1 MFRIRKLDIFIS
13 KQFGLLFVGT
23 FFICQ
28 FVLMMQFLWRYVDEL
43 IGKGLSLEIL
53 AKFFWYMGLML
64 VPQALPLAILLSSLI
79 TFGNLGESSELTAI
93 KAAGI
98 SLMQSFRSLIFI
110 TICIM
115 LGSIYF
121 QNVIGPKA
129 NMSFYRLLLSMKQKS
144 PELQIPEGIFY
155 DGIPNTNLYVQ
166 KKDLRTG
173 MLYGIMIYRM
183 TGSYEDAAI
192 ILADSGMM
200 QSTAEKKHLLLTL
213 HSGEWFENMRSQELV
228 SSASVPYRRET
239 FSTKRIVLDFDS
251 GFSLTDASDL
261 RNNAQGKSWAQI
273 MHDVD
278 SMNVE
283 ADSLARANYATALRM
298 YFHVLDT
305 ISKKDSIK
313 AVKTAATKAINIDT
327 LFNRLDNS
335 RKQMAVSQA
344 MSSVSGVTNDLE
356 FKAMLSHDTEA
367 RIRMHRIEAIGK
379 FTLALSC
386 LIFFFIGAP
395 LGAIIRKGGLGV
407 PVIISVLVFIIFYI
421 FDNTGYRMARLG
433 AWPIWFG
440 KGIATAVLT
449 PVAIFFTYK
458 ANKDSVVF
466 NMDAYRT
473 LFTKLL
479 GLRLKRHIT
488 GKEVIIE
495 DPDYLKDAT
504 DLQRLSEEVTT
515 YAHAHK
521 LMLPPNII
529 KVFFKYEPDHE
540 IERISEEME
549 TVIED
554 LGNTKD
560 KHIISM
566 LNHYPVVSTKA
577 HTRPFERRW
586 MNIMAFILI
595 PIGAFLYIRMWSFR
609 LRLLRDLRTIKQTNA
624 NIVNRINET
633 HINK

>member
-129 NMSFYRLLLSMKQKS
+129 NMSFTQLLISMKQKS
-144 PELQIPEGIFY
+144 PELEIPEGVFY

-421 FDNTGYRMARLG
+421 SFSTSS
-433 AWPIWFG
+433 
-440 KGIATAVLT
+440 TT
-449 PVAIFFTYK
+449 PVT
-458 ANKDSVVF
+458 VWPVWEP
-466 NMDAYRT
+466 
-473 LFTKLL
+473 
-479 GLRLKRHIT
+479 GLSGLVRVLPQLCLHPWRFSSLIRPTRIRL
-488 GKEVIIE
+488 
-495 DPDYLKDAT
+495 YLT
-504 DLQRLSEEVTT
+504 W
-515 YAHAHK
+515 
-521 LMLPPNII
+521 MLTAPCLPSCW
-529 KVFFKYEPDHE
+529 V
-540 IERISEEME
+540 
-549 TVIED
+549 
-554 LGNTKD
+554 
-560 KHIISM
+560 
-566 LNHYPVVSTKA
+566 
-577 HTRPFERRW
+577 
-586 MNIMAFILI
+586 
-595 PIGAFLYIRMWSFR
+595 
-609 LRLLRDLRTIKQTNA
+609 
-624 NIVNRINET
+624 
-633 HINK
+633 

>member
-129 NMSFYRLLLSMKQKS
+129 NMSFTQLLISMKQKS
-144 PELQIPEGIFY
+144 PELEIPEGVFY

-586 MNIMAFILI
+586 MNILAFILI

-609 LRLLRDLRTIKQTNA
+609 LRLLHDLRTIKQTNA